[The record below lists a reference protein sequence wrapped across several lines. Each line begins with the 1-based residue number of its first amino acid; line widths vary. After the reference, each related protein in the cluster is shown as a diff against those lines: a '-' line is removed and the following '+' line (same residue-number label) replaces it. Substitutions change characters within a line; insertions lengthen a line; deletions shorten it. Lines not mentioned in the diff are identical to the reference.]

1 MSHIVFLALVGNPP
15 IRANLC
21 VPVNPLITILE
32 NGQPC
37 LRRSNHLL
45 QLFPGL
51 LRTQTKNESPAL
63 FHEETLTHYKSEVL
77 ARGFKEIVSDLRR
90 QHYDTWDW
98 YTLAKRAD
106 AFMIRQQETDEL
118 LAVEYLKER
127 WKQVGVVPYQHQLQT
142 ARRVVFEM
150 QGQAILA
157 DEVGLGKTIEAG
169 LILKEYLLRGLVKK
183 VLILAP
189 ASLLWQW
196 YHELYEKFGINA
208 GIQRSEWD
216 WTYSDILIASLDT
229 AKREPHASH
238 IGSIPYDLLI
248 IDEAH
253 KLKNSSTVSYR
264 FVNAIQKKYCLMLTA
279 TPVQNDLKELYN
291 LIGLIKPGQLGSYRS
306 FKERFIQDKRTP
318 KNPHELKALLSQI
331 MIRNRRDE
339 GTIQFTKRIVH
350 PIVISMTS
358 KEQELYNRVTQ
369 FVRARSQQTGM
380 QNILPLITLQREVC
394 STFLATALTLEK
406 MMLNMEFQQMEQVA
420 DLLKDLADVKQNS
433 KCDALE
439 RLVGEMHDKIIIF
452 TEYKASQEYI
462 RYRLERAGYK
472 TLAFDGTLSRGKK
485 QWIRHMFQKEAQ
497 ILVST
502 ESGGEGLNFQF
513 CNQIVNFDLPWNPMR
528 LEQRIGRVH
537 RLGQARDVHIFNLIT
552 KDTIEE
558 HIMYLLHQKINMF
571 ETIIGELDTILLH
584 LNLGKSFESE
594 IMEIFLAHDEQEKI
608 REKLDRFGERFI
620 KGQDEVRTSAWELF

>member
-1 MSHIVFLALVGNPP
+1 MHQFFPDF
-15 IRANLC
+15 ANAGTKKEASIL
-21 VPVNPLITILE
+21 LHEIT
-32 NGQPC
+32 
-37 LRRSNHLL
+37 
-45 QLFPGL
+45 FPD
-51 LRTQTKNESPAL
+51 
-63 FHEETLTHYKSEVL
+63 YKGEVL
-77 ARGFKEIVSDLRR
+77 ARGFKQIVSELR
-90 QHYDTWDW
+90 
-98 YTLAKRAD
+98 AKRFDSWAWYSLANKAD
-106 AFMIRQQETDEL
+106 ELMVSQQQTTEL
-118 LAVEYLKER
+118 LAIEYLKER
-127 WKQVGVVPYQHQLQT
+127 WKQVGVVPYRHQLQT
-142 ARRVVFEM
+142 ARRVIFEM

-169 LILKEYLLRGLVKK
+169 LILKEYLLRGLAKK
-183 VLILAP
+183 VLILTP

-196 YHELYEKFGINA
+196 YHELYEKFGISA

-229 AKREPHASH
+229 AKREPHASQ
-238 IGSIPYDLLI
+238 ITGIPYDLII

-253 KLKNSSTVSYR
+253 KLKNSSTQSYR
-264 FVNAIQKKYCLMLTA
+264 FVNSIQKKYCLMLTA
-279 TPVQNDLKELYN
+279 TPIQNDLKELYN

-306 FKERFIQDKRTP
+306 FRDRFIEDKRTP
-318 KNPHELKALLSQI
+318 KNPQELKGLLSQV
-331 MIRNRRDE
+331 MVRNRRDE
-339 GTIQFTKRIVH
+339 GTIQFTDRKVH
-350 PIVISMTS
+350 PIVVSLTPR
-358 KEQELYNRVTQ
+358 EQELYNKVTQ
-369 FVRARSQQTGM
+369 FVKERSRQTGL

-406 MMLNMEFQQMEQVA
+406 MMLNMEPDLLTQVA
-420 DLLKDLADVKQNS
+420 DLLKALADVKQNS

-439 RLVGEMHDKIIIF
+439 RLVSELDDKIIIF
-452 TEYKASQEYI
+452 TEFKASQEYI
-462 RYRLERAGYK
+462 RYRLEKAGYS

-513 CNQIVNFDLPWNPMR
+513 CNQVVNFDLPWNPMR

-537 RLGQARDVHIFNLIT
+537 RLGQSRDVHIFNLLT

-571 ETIIGELDTILLH
+571 ETIIGELDAILLH

-594 IMEIFLAHDEQEKI
+594 IMKIFLAYEEQEKI
-608 REKLDRFGERFI
+608 KERLDRFGDHFL
-620 KGQDEVRTSAWELF
+620 KGQAEVKTSTWELF

>member
-1 MSHIVFLALVGNPP
+1 
-15 IRANLC
+15 
-21 VPVNPLITILE
+21 
-32 NGQPC
+32 
-37 LRRSNHLL
+37 
-45 QLFPGL
+45 
-51 LRTQTKNESPAL
+51 
-63 FHEETLTHYKSEVL
+63 
-77 ARGFKEIVSDLRR
+77 
-90 QHYDTWDW
+90 
-98 YTLAKRAD
+98 
-106 AFMIRQQETDEL
+106 
-118 LAVEYLKER
+118 
-127 WKQVGVVPYQHQLQT
+127 
-142 ARRVVFEM
+142 M

-183 VLILAP
+183 VLILTP

-196 YHELYEKFGINA
+196 YQELHEKFGINS

-216 WTYSDILIASLDT
+216 WSFSDILIASLDT
-229 AKREPHASH
+229 AKREPHASQ
-238 IGSIPYDLLI
+238 IAAIPYDLLI

-264 FVNAIQKKYCLMLTA
+264 FVNSIQKKYCLMLTA
-279 TPVQNDLKELYN
+279 TPIQNDLKELYN
-291 LIGLIKPGQLGSYRS
+291 LIALIKPGQLGSYRS
-306 FKERFIQDKRTP
+306 FKNRFIKDKRTP
-318 KNPHELKALLSQI
+318 KNPQELKGLLSGVVV
-331 MIRNRRDE
+331 RNQRE
-339 GTIQFTKRIVH
+339 AGTIQFTKRIVH
-350 PIVISMTS
+350 PLVISLTT
-358 KEQELYNRVTQ
+358 KEQELYDRVTR
-369 FVRARSQQTGM
+369 FVRERSREKGL

-406 MMLNMEFQQMEQVA
+406 MMDNMEPEQLSHVA
-420 DLLKDLADVKQNS
+420 DLLKDLANVKQNS

-439 RLVGEMHDKIIIF
+439 RLVGEIARDKIIIF

-513 CNQIVNFDLPWNPMR
+513 CHQIVNFDLPWNPMR

-537 RLGQARDVHIFNLIT
+537 RLGQTRDVHIFNLLT

-571 ETIIGELDTILLH
+571 ESIIGELDTILLH
-584 LNLGKSFESE
+584 LNLGRSFESE
-594 IMEIFLAHDEQEKI
+594 IMEIFLAHEEQEAI
-608 REKLDRFGERFI
+608 RARLDRFGDHFI
-620 KGQDEVRTSAWELF
+620 KGQTEAKTSTWDLF

>member
-1 MSHIVFLALVGNPP
+1 MHQFFPDF
-15 IRANLC
+15 ANAGTKKEASIL
-21 VPVNPLITILE
+21 LHEIT
-32 NGQPC
+32 
-37 LRRSNHLL
+37 
-45 QLFPGL
+45 FPD
-51 LRTQTKNESPAL
+51 
-63 FHEETLTHYKSEVL
+63 YKGEVL
-77 ARGFKEIVSDLRR
+77 ARGFKQIVSELR
-90 QHYDTWDW
+90 
-98 YTLAKRAD
+98 AKRFDSWAWYSLANKAD
-106 AFMIRQQETDEL
+106 ELMVSQQQTTEL
-118 LAVEYLKER
+118 LAMEYLKER
-127 WKQVGVVPYQHQLQT
+127 WKQVGVVPYRHQLQT
-142 ARRVVFEM
+142 ARRVIFEM

-169 LILKEYLLRGLVKK
+169 LILKEYLLRGLAKK
-183 VLILAP
+183 VLILTP

-196 YHELYEKFGINA
+196 YHELYEKFGISA

-229 AKREPHASH
+229 AKREPHASQ
-238 IGSIPYDLLI
+238 ITGIPYDLII

-253 KLKNSSTVSYR
+253 KLKNSSTQSYR
-264 FVNAIQKKYCLMLTA
+264 FVNSIQKKYCLMLTA
-279 TPVQNDLKELYN
+279 TPIQNDLKELYN

-306 FKERFIQDKRTP
+306 FKDRFIKDKRTP
-318 KNPHELKALLSQI
+318 KNPQELKGLLSQV
-331 MIRNRRDE
+331 MVRNRRDE
-339 GTIQFTKRIVH
+339 GTIQFTDRKVH
-350 PIVISMTS
+350 PIVVSLTPR
-358 KEQELYNRVTQ
+358 EQELYNKVTQ
-369 FVRARSQQTGM
+369 FVKERSRQTGL

-406 MMLNMEFQQMEQVA
+406 MMLNMEPDLLTQVA
-420 DLLKDLADVKQNS
+420 DLLKALADVKQNS

-439 RLVGEMHDKIIIF
+439 RLVSELDDKIIIF
-452 TEYKASQEYI
+452 TEFKASQEYI
-462 RYRLERAGYK
+462 RYRLEKAGYS

-513 CNQIVNFDLPWNPMR
+513 CNQVVNFDLPWNPMR

-537 RLGQARDVHIFNLIT
+537 RLGQSRDVHIFNLLT

-571 ETIIGELDTILLH
+571 ETIIGELDAILLH

-594 IMEIFLAHDEQEKI
+594 IMKIFLAYEEQEKI
-608 REKLDRFGERFI
+608 KERLDRFGDHFL
-620 KGQDEVRTSAWELF
+620 KGQAEVKTSTWELF

>member
-1 MSHIVFLALVGNPP
+1 MHQFFPDF
-15 IRANLC
+15 ANAG
-21 VPVNPLITILE
+21 TKKE
-32 NGQPC
+32 ATD
-37 LRRSNHLL
+37 LL
-45 QLFPGL
+45 HEIPFPD
-51 LRTQTKNESPAL
+51 
-63 FHEETLTHYKSEVL
+63 YKGEVL
-77 ARGFKEIVSDLRR
+77 ARGFKQIVSELR
-90 QHYDTWDW
+90 
-98 YTLAKRAD
+98 AKRFDSWAWYSLANKAD
-106 AFMIRQQETDEL
+106 ELMVSQQQTTEL
-118 LAVEYLKER
+118 LAIEYLKER
-127 WKQVGVVPYQHQLQT
+127 WKQVGVVPYRHQLQT
-142 ARRVVFEM
+142 ARRVIFEM

-169 LILKEYLLRGLVKK
+169 LILKEYLLRGLAKK
-183 VLILAP
+183 VLILTP

-196 YHELYEKFGINA
+196 YHELYEKFGISA

-229 AKREPHASH
+229 AKREPHASQ
-238 IGSIPYDLLI
+238 ITGIPYDLII

-253 KLKNSSTVSYR
+253 KLKNSSTQSYR
-264 FVNAIQKKYCLMLTA
+264 FVNSIQKKYCLMLTA
-279 TPVQNDLKELYN
+279 TPIQNDLKELYN

-306 FKERFIQDKRTP
+306 FRDRFIEDKRTP
-318 KNPHELKALLSQI
+318 KNPQELKGLLSQV
-331 MIRNRRDE
+331 MVRNRRDE
-339 GTIQFTKRIVH
+339 GTIQFTDRKVH
-350 PIVISMTS
+350 PIVVSLTPR
-358 KEQELYNRVTQ
+358 EQELYNKVTQ
-369 FVRARSQQTGM
+369 FVKERSRQTGL

-406 MMLNMEFQQMEQVA
+406 MMLNMEPDLLTQVA
-420 DLLKDLADVKQNS
+420 DLLKALADVKQNS

-439 RLVGEMHDKIIIF
+439 RLVSELDDKIIIF
-452 TEYKASQEYI
+452 TEFKASQEYI
-462 RYRLERAGYK
+462 RYRLEKAGYS

-513 CNQIVNFDLPWNPMR
+513 CNQVVNFDLPWNPMR

-537 RLGQARDVHIFNLIT
+537 RLGQSRDVHIFNLLT

-571 ETIIGELDTILLH
+571 ETIIGELDAILLH

-594 IMEIFLAHDEQEKI
+594 IMKIFLAYEEQEKI
-608 REKLDRFGERFI
+608 KERLDRFGDHFL
-620 KGQDEVRTSAWELF
+620 KGQAEVKTSTWELF

>member
-1 MSHIVFLALVGNPP
+1 MYQFFADIASRDP
-15 IRANLC
+15 
-21 VPVNPLITILE
+21 
-32 NGQPC
+32 
-37 LRRSNHLL
+37 
-45 QLFPGL
+45 
-51 LRTQTKNESPAL
+51 KNESPA
-63 FHEETLTHYKSEVL
+63 VL
-77 ARGFKEIVSDLRR
+77 REIPFPHFTGRVIDRGLKQIIRDLRAK
-90 QHYDTWDW
+90 HFDTWDW
-98 YTLAKRAD
+98 YSLATRAD
-106 AFMIRQQETDEL
+106 AFVVNQQKSTEL

-127 WKQVGVVPYQHQLQT
+127 WKQVGVVPYPHQLQT
-142 ARRVVFEM
+142 ARRVIFDM

-183 VLILAP
+183 VLILTP

-196 YHELYEKFGINA
+196 YQELHEKFGIIA
-208 GIQRSEWD
+208 SIQRSEWD
-216 WTYSDILIASLDT
+216 WRFSDILIASLDT
-229 AKREPHASH
+229 AKRDPHASL
-238 IGSIPYDLLI
+238 IATIPYDLVI
-248 IDEAH
+248 VDEAH

-264 FVNAIQKKYCLMLTA
+264 FVNSIQKKYCLMLTA

-291 LIGLIKPGQLGSYRS
+291 LIALIKPGQLGSYRS
-306 FKERFIQDKRTP
+306 FKEKFMQDKRTP
-318 KNPHELKALLSQI
+318 KNPQELKVLLRGV
-331 MIRNRRDE
+331 MVRNQRDT
-339 GTIQFTKRIVH
+339 GVVQFTKRIVH
-350 PIVISMTS
+350 PLIVSLTP
-358 KEQELYNRVTQ
+358 KEQEIYDRVTS
-369 FVRARSQQTGM
+369 FIRDRSRRSGL

-406 MMLNMEFQQMEQVA
+406 MMENLEPDHLSEVA
-420 DLLKDLADVKQNS
+420 SLLKDLADVKQNS
-433 KCDALE
+433 KCDILE
-439 RLVGEMHDKIIIF
+439 RLIEELKDDKIIVF

-485 QWIRHMFQKEAQ
+485 QWIRHLFQKEGQ
-497 ILVST
+497 VLVST

-537 RLGQARDVHIFNLIT
+537 RLGQSRDVHIFNLLT

-594 IMEIFLAHDEQEKI
+594 IMEIFLAHEEQEKV
-608 REKLDRFGERFI
+608 REKIDRFGDRFV
-620 KGQDEVRTSAWELF
+620 KGQAEVKTSAWDLL

>member
-1 MSHIVFLALVGNPP
+1 MYQFFADIASRDP
-15 IRANLC
+15 
-21 VPVNPLITILE
+21 
-32 NGQPC
+32 
-37 LRRSNHLL
+37 
-45 QLFPGL
+45 
-51 LRTQTKNESPAL
+51 KNESPA
-63 FHEETLTHYKSEVL
+63 VL
-77 ARGFKEIVSDLRR
+77 REIPFPHFTGRVIDRGLKQIIRDLRAK
-90 QHYDTWDW
+90 HFDTWDW
-98 YTLAKRAD
+98 YSLATRAD
-106 AFMIRQQETDEL
+106 AFVVNQQKSTEL

-127 WKQVGVVPYQHQLQT
+127 WKQVGVVPYPHQLQT
-142 ARRVVFEM
+142 ARRVIFDM

-183 VLILAP
+183 VLILTP

-196 YHELYEKFGINA
+196 YQELHEKFGIIA
-208 GIQRSEWD
+208 SIQRSEWD
-216 WTYSDILIASLDT
+216 WRFSDILIASLDT
-229 AKREPHASH
+229 AKRDPHASL
-238 IGSIPYDLLI
+238 IATIPYDLVI
-248 IDEAH
+248 VDEAH

-264 FVNAIQKKYCLMLTA
+264 FVNSIQKKYCLMLTA

-291 LIGLIKPGQLGSYRS
+291 LIALIKPGQLGSYRS
-306 FKERFIQDKRTP
+306 FKEKFMQDKRTP
-318 KNPHELKALLSQI
+318 KNPQELKVLLRGV
-331 MIRNRRDE
+331 MVRNQRDT
-339 GTIQFTKRIVH
+339 GVVQFTKRIVH
-350 PIVISMTS
+350 PLIVSLTP
-358 KEQELYNRVTQ
+358 KEQEIYDRVTS
-369 FVRARSQQTGM
+369 FIRDRSRRSGL

-406 MMLNMEFQQMEQVA
+406 MMENLEPDHLSEVA
-420 DLLKDLADVKQNS
+420 SLLKDLADVKQNS
-433 KCDALE
+433 KCDILE
-439 RLVGEMHDKIIIF
+439 RLIEELKDDKIIVF

-485 QWIRHMFQKEAQ
+485 QWIRHLFQKEGQ
-497 ILVST
+497 VLVST

-537 RLGQARDVHIFNLIT
+537 RLGQSRDVHIFNLLT

-594 IMEIFLAHDEQEKI
+594 IMEIFLAHEEQEKI
-608 REKLDRFGERFI
+608 REKIDRFGDRFV
-620 KGQDEVRTSAWELF
+620 KGQAEVKTSAWDLF

>member
-1 MSHIVFLALVGNPP
+1 MYQFFADIASRDP
-15 IRANLC
+15 
-21 VPVNPLITILE
+21 
-32 NGQPC
+32 
-37 LRRSNHLL
+37 
-45 QLFPGL
+45 
-51 LRTQTKNESPAL
+51 KNESPA
-63 FHEETLTHYKSEVL
+63 VL
-77 ARGFKEIVSDLRR
+77 REIPFPHFTGRVIDRGLKQIIRDLRAK
-90 QHYDTWDW
+90 HFDTWDW
-98 YTLAKRAD
+98 YSLATRAD
-106 AFMIRQQETDEL
+106 AFVVNQQKSTEL

-127 WKQVGVVPYQHQLQT
+127 WKQVGVVPYPHQLQT
-142 ARRVVFEM
+142 ARRVIFDM

-183 VLILAP
+183 VLILTP

-196 YHELYEKFGINA
+196 YQELHEKFGIIA
-208 GIQRSEWD
+208 SIQRSEWD
-216 WTYSDILIASLDT
+216 WRFSDILIASLDT
-229 AKREPHASH
+229 AKRDPHASL
-238 IGSIPYDLLI
+238 IATIPYDLVI
-248 IDEAH
+248 VDEAH

-264 FVNAIQKKYCLMLTA
+264 FVNSIQKKYCLMLTA

-291 LIGLIKPGQLGSYRS
+291 LIALIKPGQLGSYRS
-306 FKERFIQDKRTP
+306 FKEKFMQDKRTP
-318 KNPHELKALLSQI
+318 KNPQELKVLLRGV
-331 MIRNRRDE
+331 MVRNQRDT
-339 GTIQFTKRIVH
+339 GVVQFTKRIVH
-350 PIVISMTS
+350 PLIVSLTP
-358 KEQELYNRVTQ
+358 KEQEIYDRVTS
-369 FVRARSQQTGM
+369 FIRDRSRRSGL

-406 MMLNMEFQQMEQVA
+406 MMENLEPDHLSEVA
-420 DLLKDLADVKQNS
+420 SLLKDLADVKQNS
-433 KCDALE
+433 KCDILE
-439 RLVGEMHDKIIIF
+439 RLIEELKDDKIIVF

-485 QWIRHMFQKEAQ
+485 QWIRHLFQKEGQ
-497 ILVST
+497 VLVST

-537 RLGQARDVHIFNLIT
+537 RLGQSRDVHIFNLLT

-594 IMEIFLAHDEQEKI
+594 IMEIFLAHEEQEKI
-608 REKLDRFGERFI
+608 REKIDRFGDRFV
-620 KGQDEVRTSAWELF
+620 KGQAEVKTSAWDLL